1 MQDNDLDIQGM
12 KAALEQSHISIRQ
25 GNGETGCVIMK
36 DGIIVAVG
44 HNEENTRIDPTAHAE
59 MVTIQKLC
67 KDIGTKDLTGYT
79 LYSTLQPCA
88 MCSVACIWAG
98 VSRIVYGAGRG
109 TVHDNLFAEKHLN
122 VTDFVRDSFHPD
134 IEIIGGVLEQECSQ
148 LYQTK

>member
-1 MQDNDLDIQGM
+1 MHDMD
-12 KAALEQSHISIRQ
+12 KAFMAAAIAESEKSIAE
-25 GNGETGCVIMK
+25 GNGETGCVIVK
-36 DGIIVAVG
+36 DGVIVAAG

-67 KDIGTKDLTGYT
+67 KQIGTKDLRGYT

-109 TVHDNLFAEKHLN
+109 TVDPSLFAEKHLN
-122 VTDFVRDSFHPD
+122 VTDFVCDSFHPD
-134 IEIIGGVLEQECSQ
+134 IEIVGGVLADECSA
-148 LYQTK
+148 LYRK